1 MNTKRIRVSTK
12 RIKVNTKRTKFN
24 TKRTKV
30 STKRTVD
37 GSECREERP
46 EQQTQLTTWGHAH
59 TYTAWGPAHSI
70 KSSPQAQLP
79 TKQDLDFF
87 GQRSL
92 DEPRQPP
99 GFAEIHFSVI
109 CQFPSFWRSGNYILC
124 KKLILPL
131 KCLSCLTCS
140 VLMSHSQEQEAFL
153 WTNLQQQDLANDL
166 PQTF

>member
-1 MNTKRIRVSTK
+1 MVSYSVATLKSPGTKVNTKRIRVSTK

-109 CQFPSFWRSGNYILC
+109 C
-124 KKLILPL
+124 
-131 KCLSCLTCS
+131 
-140 VLMSHSQEQEAFL
+140 
-153 WTNLQQQDLANDL
+153 
-166 PQTF
+166 